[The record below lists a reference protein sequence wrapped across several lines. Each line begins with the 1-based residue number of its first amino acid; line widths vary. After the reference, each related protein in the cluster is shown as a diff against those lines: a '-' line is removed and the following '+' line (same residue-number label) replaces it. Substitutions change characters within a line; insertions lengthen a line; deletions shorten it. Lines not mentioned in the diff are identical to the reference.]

1 MNRLDAIRA
10 VGDFITEID
19 VARGEIKLEPAVRLR
34 LDDARTL
41 LNHRVIQLVEGP
53 SDEVSERVQEQLAK
67 IEARKF
73 QIVRGNQIDL
83 MNFLKSLDE
92 FLGNTR
98 FLGSLPGGTT
108 TDDPGKKKP

>member
-19 VARGEIKLEPAVRLR
+19 VARGEVNLEPAVRLR

-41 LNHRVIQLVEGP
+41 LNHRVIRLVEEP
-53 SDEVSERVQEQLAK
+53 SDEVSEGVQEQLAK
-67 IEARKF
+67 LEACKF
-73 QIVRGNQIDL
+73 QVVSGNQIDL
-83 MNFLKSLDE
+83 RNFLTSLDE
-92 FLGNTR
+92 FLGNAS
-98 FLGSLPGGTT
+98 FLASLPGGTT